1 MLRKKNKIEC
11 EFIERQEQRKKNK
24 IDCESKQ
31 EDRYSL
37 ESH

>member
-11 EFIERQEQRKKNK
+11 EFTERQEQRKKNK